1 MDQAARGATA
11 LSSGDYPLAI
21 SNYTAALSSNSQA
34 VDYYIKRSTAYTRT
48 SPADHASALK
58 DAETAVVLA
67 HKRGK
72 RELIAQ
78 AQLRR
83 GIALFGLERWA
94 DAGQC
99 FDWVKKLNPKE
110 TSLLIWEK
118 KVEGKLKACEDGD
131 ERAVVNVVELPE
143 VDLPKL
149 DEAKKIERKTEV
161 TAEETTT
168 TNGAVAKD
176 TTTEKKEE
184 GMQTPAYKIRH
195 EWYQT
200 TENVIVTLFA
210 KGVPKDKATVEIQRQ
225 SLAISFPLSTGSDY
239 DLSLEP
245 LFAPIDAASST
256 SKIMSTKV
264 EFQLKKVTSGQKW
277 PSLEGTEFIK
287 DESKNT
293 TSNGSDAAKRAVLA
307 TTSISTGPAYP
318 TSSRSGPKNWDKL
331 ADDLTKKPKS
341 KDKKDGEEDGADE
354 GIDEFEDEGDPV
366 NGFFKKLFA
375 GADPDTKRA
384 MMKSYQESN
393 GTALSTNWSEV
404 GKGKVET
411 TPPEGMEAKKWG
423 E

>member
-1 MDQAARGATA
+1 MDHATRGAAA
-11 LSSGDYPLAI
+11 LSSSNFPSAI
-21 SNYTAALSSNSQA
+21 NYYTAAISSNSQA

-48 SPADHASALK
+48 SPADHPSALK

-83 GIALFGLERWA
+83 GIALFGLEKWA
-94 DAGQC
+94 DAEQC
-99 FDWVKKLNPKE
+99 FGWVKKLNPKE

-118 KVEGKLKACEDGD
+118 KVEGKLKTCETGD
-131 ERAVVNVVELPE
+131 TGAVVTVTELPE
-143 VDLPKL
+143 VEVPKL
-149 DEAKKIERKTEV
+149 ETVQKSEKQAEMTPDETSTTHGPTVNE
-161 TAEETTT
+161 TA
-168 TNGAVAKD
+168 AV
-176 TTTEKKEE
+176 KKEE
-184 GMQTPAYKIRH
+184 GVQTPASKIRH

-200 TENVIVTLFA
+200 AENVIVTLFA

-225 SLAISFPLSTGSDY
+225 SLAIIFPLSTGSDY

-245 LFAPIDAASST
+245 LFAPIDVASST

-264 EFQLKKVTSGQKW
+264 EFQLKKVTPGQKW
-277 PSLEGTEFIK
+277 LSLEGSESVK
-287 DESKNT
+287 DQREDTASKE
-293 TSNGSDAAKRAVLA
+293 SDAVKRAVLGTMSLDTA
-307 TTSISTGPAYP
+307 PAYP
-318 TSSRSGPKNWDKL
+318 TSSKSGPKNWDKL
-331 ADDLTKKPKS
+331 ADDLTKKSKS
-341 KDKKDGEEDGADE
+341 KNKRDGEDDGADE

-366 NGFFKKLFA
+366 NGFFKKLYA
-375 GADPDTKRA
+375 GADADTRRA

-404 GKGKVET
+404 GKGRVET
-411 TPPEGMEAKKWG
+411 SPPEGMEAKNWG